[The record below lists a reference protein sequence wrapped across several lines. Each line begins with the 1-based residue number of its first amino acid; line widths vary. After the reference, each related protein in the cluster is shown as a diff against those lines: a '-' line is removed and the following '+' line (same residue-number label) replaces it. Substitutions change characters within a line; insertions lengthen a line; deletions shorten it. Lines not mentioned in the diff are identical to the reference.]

1 MNVVD
6 SSRPLKKKR
15 KWQFHYKWKRKRK
28 EEFQSDQAL
37 PESDSLKRPKRN
49 DPDDAGEESPDPVP
63 QTAEDEPNNANSI
76 PTTQNF
82 FPIFSR
88 KPLIYFKANPPKFSS
103 HEVWDPPKKKT
114 KSKAKKVQ
122 KKTET
127 TSKTKTLFL
136 GNSCGK

>member
-1 MNVVD
+1 MD
-6 SSRPLKKKR
+6 FLLLRFIGYICSAHKTSCA
-15 KWQFHYKWKRKRK
+15 Y
-28 EEFQSDQAL
+28 AY
-37 PESDSLKRPKRN
+37 

-76 PTTQNF
+76 STTQNF

-103 HEVWDPPKKKT
+103 HEVKDPPKKKS

-122 KKTET
+122 TKTET
-127 TSKTKTLFL
+127 TSKTLNYFWGTAAA
-136 GNSCGK
+136 NNIPDPP